1 MSEIQ
6 RLRDIGSLD
15 GSVSFYSSS
24 DNGFREKVEEVECIL
39 DGGTVVD
46 REFEEGGRWSNYETT
61 IHKLTE
67 GDEVAYFLV
76 MQERPA
82 TESQDGM
89 DCQFEFY
96 EVEPYEVTITKYRGV
111 N

>member
-6 RLRDIGSLD
+6 RLREIGVLE
-15 GSVSFYSSS
+15 GSISYYSS
-24 DNGFREKVEEVECIL
+24 DNDFREKVEEVEYIL
-39 DGGTVVD
+39 EGGSVVE

-61 IHKLTE
+61 IFKLTE
-67 GDEVAYFLV
+67 GDEVAYFRTY
-76 MQERPA
+76 QERPA

-89 DCQFEFY
+89 DLWFSFD
-96 EVEPYEVTITKYRGV
+96 EVEPYEVTITKFRGV